1 MAFQSNSRPAN
12 PNIGTSYATFA
23 SIIVG
28 LVVILVIFE
37 QLGINTEW
45 LGHVILAV
53 PVMAYLV
60 IGFLMRTV
68 LLDEFYVSG
77 RRVPAFYNGLAYA
90 SASFGGVGFFAL
102 TGALFL
108 IGFDALAIGLGMV
121 AGLVLMAILFV
132 PYIRKYGA
140 YTLASFL
147 GERFDSKLIRLTAAL
162 FLLVPSLMLFS
173 AEIRIIAEVL
183 SQFTSAN
190 FSMLIF
196 MAAGVILFSNILGGM
211 RSLTWTTGAQMLV
224 LFLGLLTPLVILSV
238 MHTTLPVPQLTY
250 GSLFT
255 DISSVEK
262 AGGILTGQ
270 SSALS
275 TALPGEN
282 TLAVKKPMAQM
293 FGAVGGFDFLIL
305 MLSVMMGA
313 AVLPT
318 SIMRIGTSSSV
329 AEARHS
335 IGWGVVLTGFLM
347 MTVPAIAVFT
357 KYILY
362 QGVMGQPFNALPHWL
377 TELKEA
383 GMIDILDLNR
393 DGLLGVKE
401 LAVTRDGISLILPIV
416 GELPFVLVGFM
427 AAAGMAA
434 ALAAASAHMVSMSS
448 SLAEDIFHGVVWVRA
463 SRAKRLL
470 VARVSMILVTL
481 LACLAAISQDFDVLQ
496 VLLWALSISAS
507 SFFAPMVLA
516 IWWKSVSGFAI
527 WVGMLAGF
535 FSSNFLIWLHWSG
548 VSTSFAGI
556 DSLTAAIIGVPIAF
570 IVTVALSYMRPET
583 SDEFRELTDEIRIPD
598 GETIHDYKERIMTGR
613 GL

>member
-12 PNIGTSYATFA
+12 PNVGTSYATFA

-28 LVVILVIFE
+28 LVIILVIFE
-37 QLGINTEW
+37 QLGINTDW

-53 PVMAYLV
+53 PVLAYLV

-90 SASFGGVGFFAL
+90 SANFGGIGFFAL
-102 TGALFL
+102 TGAVFL
-108 IGFDALAIGLGMV
+108 IGFDALAIGLGLV

-162 FLLVPSLMLFS
+162 CLLVPSLMLLS
-173 AEIRIIAEVL
+173 AEIRIVAEVI

-196 MAAGVILFSNILGGM
+196 MTAGVIVFSTILGGM
-211 RSLTWTTGAQMLV
+211 RSLTWTTGAQMMV
-224 LFLGLLTPLVILSV
+224 MFLGMLTPLVILSV

-250 GSLFT
+250 GSLFA
-255 DISSVEK
+255 DIASVEK
-262 AGGILTGQ
+262 AGGLLDGQ
-270 SSALS
+270 SGALS
-275 TALPGEN
+275 SALPGEN
-282 TLAVKKPMAQM
+282 TLPVNKPLAQM

-318 SIMRIGTSSSV
+318 SIMRIGTASSV
-329 AEARHS
+329 AEARRS
-335 IGWGVVLTGFLM
+335 IGWGVVLVSLLM
-347 MTVPAIAVFT
+347 MTVPAIAVFA

-362 QGVMGQPFNALPHWL
+362 QGVIGQPFNDLPQWL
-377 TELKEA
+377 NGLKDA
-383 GMIDILDLNR
+383 GMIDILDLNQ
-393 DGLLGVKE
+393 DGMLGVKE
-401 LAVTRDGISLILPIV
+401 LAVARDGISLILPIV

-434 ALAAASAHMVSMSS
+434 ALSAGSAHMVSMSS
-448 SLAEDIFHGVVWVRA
+448 SLAEDVFHGVLWGRA

-470 VARVSMILVTL
+470 LARLSMILVTL
-481 LACLAAISQDFDVLQ
+481 LASLAALSQEFDVLQ

-507 SFFAPMVLA
+507 SLFAPMVLA

-527 WVGMLAGF
+527 WVGMMAGF

-548 VSTSFAGI
+548 LSSSFAGI
-556 DSLTAAIIGVPIAF
+556 DSLTSAILGVPVAF
-570 IVTVALSYMRPET
+570 AVTIALSYLKPEI
-583 SDEFRELTDEIRIPD
+583 SLENNELMDEIRIPD

-613 GL
+613 GF

>member
-12 PNIGTSYATFA
+12 PNVGTSYATFA

-28 LVVILVIFE
+28 LVIILVIFE
-37 QLGINTEW
+37 QLGINTDW

-53 PVMAYLV
+53 PVLAYLV

-68 LLDEFYVSG
+68 LLDEYYVSG

-90 SASFGGVGFFAL
+90 SANFGGIGFFAL
-102 TGALFL
+102 TGAVFL
-108 IGFDALAIGLGMV
+108 IGFDALAIGLGLV

-162 FLLVPSLMLFS
+162 CLLVPSLMLLS
-173 AEIRIIAEVL
+173 AEIRIVAEVI

-196 MAAGVILFSNILGGM
+196 MTAGVIVFSTILGGM
-211 RSLTWTTGAQMLV
+211 RSLTWTTGAQMMV
-224 LFLGLLTPLVILSV
+224 MFLGMLTPLVILSV

-250 GSLFT
+250 GSLFA
-255 DISSVEK
+255 DIASVEK
-262 AGGILTGQ
+262 AGGLLDGQ
-270 SSALS
+270 SGALS
-275 TALPGEN
+275 SALPGEN
-282 TLAVKKPMAQM
+282 TLPVNKPLAQM

-318 SIMRIGTSSSV
+318 SIMRIGTASSV
-329 AEARHS
+329 AEARRS
-335 IGWGVVLTGFLM
+335 IGWGVVLVSLLM
-347 MTVPAIAVFT
+347 MTVPAIAVFA

-362 QGVMGQPFNALPHWL
+362 QGVIGQPFNDLPQWL
-377 TELKEA
+377 NGLKDA
-383 GMIDILDLNR
+383 GMIDILDLNQ
-393 DGLLGVKE
+393 DGMLGVKE
-401 LAVTRDGISLILPIV
+401 LAVARDGISLILPIV

-434 ALAAASAHMVSMSS
+434 ALSAGSAHMVSMSS
-448 SLAEDIFHGVVWVRA
+448 SLAEDVFHGVLWGRA

-470 VARVSMILVTL
+470 LARLSMILVTL
-481 LACLAAISQDFDVLQ
+481 LASLAALSQEFDVLQ

-507 SFFAPMVLA
+507 SLFAPMVLA

-527 WVGMLAGF
+527 WVGMMAGF

-548 VSTSFAGI
+548 LSSSFAGI
-556 DSLTAAIIGVPIAF
+556 DSLTSAILGVPVAF
-570 IVTVALSYMRPET
+570 AVTIALSYLKPEI
-583 SDEFRELTDEIRIPD
+583 SLENNGLMDEIRIPD

-613 GL
+613 GF